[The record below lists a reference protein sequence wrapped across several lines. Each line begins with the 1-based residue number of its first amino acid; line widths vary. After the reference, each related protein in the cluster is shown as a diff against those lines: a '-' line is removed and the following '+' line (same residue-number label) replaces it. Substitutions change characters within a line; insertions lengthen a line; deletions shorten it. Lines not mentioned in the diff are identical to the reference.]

1 MNWKSFLKQTGVR
14 FLAVVL
20 AAVLVVALIHGLLGG
35 KAGFLTNL
43 DGKLREPF
51 QQAASTAA
59 GWLEGLYGSVY
70 KYDQLQAENDALRN
84 QLAEAKQ
91 KVRDAQEAVEEN
103 ERLRELLSFSQR
115 HTDFKLESAKVVGYT
130 SSNWSSTLTI
140 SKGSESELEVGDSV
154 ITEGGNLVGQIIE
167 VGSGWATVRTVIDV
181 DISVGGY
188 VSNSG
193 ATGMVVGD
201 YTLMQDGSAK
211 LGYLAEGVSLFAG
224 DTVLTSGKGGAFPA
238 GLIIGSVAEVRSDA
252 GGQETYGVVQP
263 ACDLNTLVQVFIIKE
278 FDIVE

>member
-1 MNWKSFLKQTGVR
+1 MNWKTFLKQTGVR

-20 AAVLVVALIHGLLGG
+20 AAVLVVALIHGLRGG

-130 SSNWSSTLTI
+130 ASNWSSTLTI

-238 GLIIGSVAEVRSDA
+238 GLIVGAVEEVRSDA
-252 GGQETYGVVQP
+252 GGQETFGVVKP
-263 ACDLNTLVQVFIIKE
+263 ACDLNTLSQVFIIKE